1 MLNISNITLNT
12 YKRLIILNNLGHI
25 YIIDDDASMRSSLSR
40 MLDSYGY
47 SSEAHERA
55 EDFLEQSIPV
65 SPAAVLLDMRMPT
78 MTGIELQMKLNSMG
92 RQTPIIFISGES
104 MPHEIVTSMKQ
115 GAIDFLLK
123 PFNLDD
129 LLKSIGNAIER
140 DKLVFESLTQSL
152 SVKQKFD
159 SLTPREKE
167 VFVLL
172 VQGLMNKDIAVQLGT
187 TDATIKVHKSRVMD
201 KMKADSLQE
210 LVRQS
215 ALIKNK

>member
-12 YKRLIILNNLGHI
+12 FKRLIILSNLGHI

-40 MLDSYGY
+40 MLESYGY
-47 SSEAHERA
+47 STEVYESA
-55 EDFLEQSIPV
+55 EDFIQQSIPV

-78 MTGIELQMKLNSMG
+78 MSGVELQMKLNNIG

-129 LLKSIGNAIER
+129 LLKSIGSAVEV
-140 DKLVFESLTQSL
+140 DKLNFESLTQSL
-152 SVKQKFD
+152 TVKQKYD

-167 VFVLL
+167 VFALL
-172 VQGLMNKDIAVQLGT
+172 VEGLMNKDIAIQLGT

-215 ALIKNK
+215 ALINNK

>member
-1 MLNISNITLNT
+1 
-12 YKRLIILNNLGHI
+12 
-25 YIIDDDASMRSSLSR
+25 MRNSLSR

-47 SSEAHERA
+47 STEVYESA
-55 EDFLEQSIPV
+55 EDFIEQSIPV
-65 SPAAVLLDMRMPT
+65 SPAVILLDMRMPT

-104 MPHEIVTSMKQ
+104 MSHEIVTSMKQ

-129 LLKSIGNAIER
+129 LLKSIGSAIEV
-140 DKLVFESLTQSL
+140 DKLIFESLTQSL
-152 SVKQKFD
+152 TLKQKYD
-159 SLTPREKE
+159 KLTPREKE
-167 VFVLL
+167 VFALL
-172 VQGLMNKDIAVQLGT
+172 VEGLMNKDIAIQLGT
-187 TDATIKVHKSRVMD
+187 TDATIKIHKSRVME

>member
-1 MLNISNITLNT
+1 MS
-12 YKRLIILNNLGHI
+12 NLGHI

-40 MLDSYGY
+40 MLTSYGY
-47 SSEAHERA
+47 TTEVYECA
-55 EDFLEQSIPV
+55 EDFIEQSIPV

-78 MTGIELQMKLNSMG
+78 MTGVDLQKKLIDMS

-115 GAIDFLLK
+115 GAVDFLLK

-129 LLKSIGNAIER
+129 LLKSIASAVES
-140 DKLVFESLTQSL
+140 DKLLFKSITQSL
-152 SVKQKFD
+152 TVKQKYD

-167 VFVLL
+167 VFALL
-172 VQGLMNKDIAVQLGT
+172 VEGLMNKDIAVQLGT

-210 LVRQS
+210 LVRQC
-215 ALIKNK
+215 ALLKTK

>member
-12 YKRLIILNNLGHI
+12 FKRLIILSNLGHI

-40 MLDSYGY
+40 MLESYGY
-47 SSEAHERA
+47 STEVYESA
-55 EDFLEQSIPV
+55 EDFIQQSIPV

-78 MTGIELQMKLNSMG
+78 MSGVELQMKLNNIG

-129 LLKSIGNAIER
+129 LLKSIGSAIEV
-140 DKLVFESLTQSL
+140 DKLIFASLTQSL
-152 SVKQKFD
+152 SLKQKFD

-167 VFVLL
+167 VFALL

>member
-1 MLNISNITLNT
+1 M
-12 YKRLIILNNLGHI
+12 RNLGHI

-47 SSEAHERA
+47 STEAHESA

-78 MTGIELQMKLNSMG
+78 MTGIELQMKLNNMG

-152 SVKQKFD
+152 SVKQKYD

>member
-1 MLNISNITLNT
+1 MSV
-12 YKRLIILNNLGHI
+12 LGHI
-25 YIIDDDASMRSSLSR
+25 YIIDDDASMRSSIAR
-40 MLDSYGY
+40 MLANYGY
-47 SSEAHERA
+47 TTEVYERA

-78 MTGIELQMKLNSMG
+78 MSGIELQNKLNELG

-115 GAIDFLLK
+115 GAVDFLFK

-129 LLKSIGNAIER
+129 LLKTIVSAVAK
-140 DKLVFESLTQSL
+140 DKLIFESMTRSLTVIQRY
-152 SVKQKFD
+152 D

-167 VFVLL
+167 VFALL
-172 VQGLMNKDIAVQLGT
+172 VQGLMNKDIAIELGT

-201 KMKADSLQE
+201 KMKAESLQD
-210 LVRQS
+210 LVRLF
-215 ALIKNK
+215 ALLKK

>member
-1 MLNISNITLNT
+1 MSV
-12 YKRLIILNNLGHI
+12 LGHI
-25 YIIDDDASMRSSLSR
+25 YIIDDDASMRSSIAR
-40 MLDSYGY
+40 MLANYGY
-47 SSEAHERA
+47 TTEVYERA

-78 MTGIELQMKLNSMG
+78 MSGIELQNKLNELG

-115 GAIDFLLK
+115 GAVDFLFK

-129 LLKSIGNAIER
+129 LLKAIVSAVAK
-140 DKLVFESLTQSL
+140 DKLIFESMTQSL
-152 SVKQKFD
+152 TVIQRYD

-167 VFVLL
+167 VFALL
-172 VQGLMNKDIAVQLGT
+172 VQGLMNKDIAIELGT

-201 KMKADSLQE
+201 KMKAESLQD
-210 LVRQS
+210 LVRLF
-215 ALIKNK
+215 ALLKK

>member
-1 MLNISNITLNT
+1 MS
-12 YKRLIILNNLGHI
+12 NLGHI

-40 MLDSYGY
+40 MLASYGY
-47 SSEAHERA
+47 TTEIYEKA
-55 EDFLEQSIPV
+55 EDFIEQSIPV
-65 SPAAVLLDMRMPT
+65 SPAAILLDMRMPT
-78 MTGIELQMKLNSMG
+78 MTGVELQMKLNTMG

-115 GAIDFLLK
+115 GAIDFLFK

-129 LLKSIGNAIER
+129 LLKSIASAVES
-140 DKLVFESLTQSL
+140 DKLMFESMTQSL
-152 SVKQKFD
+152 TVKQKYD

-167 VFVLL
+167 VFALL
-172 VQGLMNKDIAVQLGT
+172 VEGLMNKDIAVQLGT

-201 KMKADSLQE
+201 KMKADSLQD

-215 ALIKNK
+215 ALLHSK

>member
-1 MLNISNITLNT
+1 MS
-12 YKRLIILNNLGHI
+12 NLGHI

-40 MLDSYGY
+40 MLTSYGY
-47 SSEAHERA
+47 TTEVYECA
-55 EDFLEQSIPV
+55 EDFIEQSIPV

-78 MTGIELQMKLNSMG
+78 MTGVDLQKKLNDMS

-115 GAIDFLLK
+115 GAVDFLLK

-129 LLKSIGNAIER
+129 LLKSIASAVES
-140 DKLVFESLTQSL
+140 DKLLFKSITQSL
-152 SVKQKFD
+152 TVKQKYD

-167 VFVLL
+167 VFALL
-172 VQGLMNKDIAVQLGT
+172 VEGLMNKDIAVELGT

-210 LVRQS
+210 LVRQC
-215 ALIKNK
+215 ALLKIK

>member
-12 YKRLIILNNLGHI
+12 FKRLIILSNLGHI

-47 SSEAHERA
+47 SSEAHESA

-78 MTGIELQMKLNSMG
+78 MTGIVLQMKLNSMG

-129 LLKSIGNAIER
+129 LLKSIGNAIEK
-140 DKLVFESLTQSL
+140 DKLVFESLAQSL
-152 SVKQKFD
+152 NVKQKYD

-187 TDATIKVHKSRVMD
+187 TDATIKVHKSRVMN

>member
-12 YKRLIILNNLGHI
+12 FKRLIILNNLGHI

-47 SSEAHERA
+47 SSEAHESA

-78 MTGIELQMKLNSMG
+78 MTGIELQMKLNNMG

-129 LLKSIGNAIER
+129 LLKSIGSAIEA
-140 DKLVFESLTQSL
+140 DKLIFESLTQSL

-167 VFVLL
+167 VFALL
-172 VQGLMNKDIAVQLGT
+172 VEGLMNKDIAVQLGT

>member
-12 YKRLIILNNLGHI
+12 FKRLIILSNLGHI
-25 YIIDDDASMRSSLSR
+25 YIIDDDTSMRSSLSR

-47 SSEAHERA
+47 SSEAHESA

-129 LLKSIGNAIER
+129 LLKSIGNAIEK
-140 DKLVFESLTQSL
+140 DKLVFESLAQSL
-152 SVKQKFD
+152 SVKQKYD

-187 TDATIKVHKSRVMD
+187 TDATIKVHKSRVMN